1 MDTSSPAV
9 FVNGEIMKL
18 YMGRRVRTVVQVMRN
33 EGAAVLGQSTDN
45 LQLTVKG
52 AISVPVTHFME
63 VIGIADGPQSIRAE
77 ICTDFGANFGKL
89 FFPTGLITS
98 SGSLVIQICL

>member
-18 YMGRRVRTVVQVMRN
+18 YMGRRVRTVVQVVRN
-33 EGAAVLGQSTDN
+33 EGGAVVGQSTDN
-45 LQLTVKG
+45 QQLTVKG
-52 AISVPVTHFME
+52 GATSVPVTHFME

-77 ICTDFGANFGKL
+77 ICSDFGSNFD
-89 FFPTGLITS
+89 TS
-98 SGSLVIQICL
+98 SYNGLCKLANGQFKNLFL